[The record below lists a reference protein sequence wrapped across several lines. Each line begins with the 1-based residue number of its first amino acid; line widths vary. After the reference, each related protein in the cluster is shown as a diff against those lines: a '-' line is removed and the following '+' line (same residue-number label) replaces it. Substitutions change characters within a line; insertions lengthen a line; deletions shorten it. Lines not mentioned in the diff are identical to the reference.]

1 MSEFSVHRTA
11 DTIPA
16 LKYCLILDGERIAG
30 GKPDYRGNNHLI
42 SWSTR
47 ETYGPV
53 DQLKVE
59 NAKLR
64 ELIVAYDSA
73 LRRMCDQMQRYVDCH
88 DCILGK
94 DYGDDSCAIDEL
106 REAACVMGVEL

>member
-30 GKPDYRGNNHLI
+30 GKPDYRGDNYLI
-42 SWSTR
+42 SWNTR

-53 DQLKVE
+53 NQLKAE

-64 ELIVAYDSA
+64 KLCGFM
-73 LRRMCDQMQRYVDCH
+73 LRCMNQYH
-88 DCILGK
+88 DCADCLVNGEQCEISHIESDARDLGVVM
-94 DYGDDSCAIDEL
+94 DE
-106 REAACVMGVEL
+106 

>member
-11 DTIPA
+11 DTIQA

-30 GKPDYRGNNHLI
+30 GKPDYRGNNYLI

-53 DQLKVE
+53 DQLKAE

-64 ELIVAYDSA
+64 ELLLDVWNDAMQFDGFWDYVNDNGEIYNEDQLPHYYD
-73 LRRMCDQMQRYVDCH
+73 RMRELGMEVD
-88 DCILGK
+88 
-94 DYGDDSCAIDEL
+94 
-106 REAACVMGVEL
+106 

>member
-16 LKYCLILDGERIAG
+16 LRYCLVLDGERIAG

-53 DQLKVE
+53 DQLKAE

-64 ELIVAYDSA
+64 ELCADAWHLFTEHGAVHPCDLPVVDAVRD
-73 LRRMCDQMQRYVDCH
+73 RMR
-88 DCILGK
+88 
-94 DYGDDSCAIDEL
+94 EL
-106 REAACVMGVEL
+106 EVEVTP

>member
-1 MSEFSVHRTA
+1 MSKFSVHRTA

-16 LKYCLILDGERIAG
+16 LRYCLVLDGERIAG

-64 ELIVAYDSA
+64 ELIADMLQYV
-73 LRRMCDQMQRYVDCH
+73 RYPYMVVRPEVLVERARK
-88 DCILGK
+88 LGIEV
-94 DYGDDSCAIDEL
+94 SE
-106 REAACVMGVEL
+106 